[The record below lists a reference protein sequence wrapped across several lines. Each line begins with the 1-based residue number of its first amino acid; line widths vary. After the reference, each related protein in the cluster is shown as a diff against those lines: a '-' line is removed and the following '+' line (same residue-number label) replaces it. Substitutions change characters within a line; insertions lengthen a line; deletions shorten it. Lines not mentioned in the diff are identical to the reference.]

1 MVQPAQARSSRT
13 KQPARKPV
21 QERSKRTRQLVL
33 DAASRLIADHGTAG
47 VTLQQIYTA
56 AGVSKGSGQHA
67 FRTKKEIALTIVQEG
82 FSMDAAQPG
91 KPRVQAIVDASI
103 VLSWLTV
110 FSPVV
115 RAAAR
120 IATEQDHP
128 EVFGT
133 LWRLYVPMITKILI
147 QAAKEGELQED
158 LTEHDLEKAAW
169 HWVMTFTGYDL
180 RFRRT
185 VDELPRWIASMNAWA
200 VRGIVTPETYRQL
213 RFDVQRGLT
222 LIAQSNWARSY
233 ISDQDVPHAD
243 TESDGTPA

>member
-1 MVQPAQARSSRT
+1 
-13 KQPARKPV
+13 
-21 QERSKRTRQLVL
+21 
-33 DAASRLIADHGTAG
+33 LIADHGTAG
-47 VTLQQIYTA
+47 VTLQQIYAA

-91 KPRVQAIVDASI
+91 KPRVQSIIDASI
-103 VLSWLTV
+103 VLAWLTV

-128 EVFGT
+128 EAFGA
-133 LWRLYVPMITKILI
+133 LWRLYVPMVTQFLAE
-147 QAAKEGELQED
+147 AAKEGELQED
-158 LTEHDLEKAAW
+158 LTEDDLEKAAW

-180 RFRRT
+180 RFRRA

-200 VRGIVTPETYRQL
+200 VRGIVTPEIYRQL
-213 RFDVQRGLT
+213 TFDVQRGLT
-222 LIAQSNWARSY
+222 LLGQSNWARGY
-233 ISDQDVPHAD
+233 IGDEDGPRAD
-243 TESDGTPA
+243 IESADGTPV